1 LGGSKSQPLHCAKLS
16 TYAGGT
22 STRPAK
28 GASAMNS
35 KGGPIPP
42 LYRNPGFFTP
52 AGQPNTYSCGA
63 QSTDGFGGPG
73 LAQLGRPLTGRWSAM
88 TTGTQMGGF
97 SFASAP
103 ATPPAT
109 RLTKGIRA
117 TGLLGEFGNTYPYL
131 YSYTYGTLRNDKGDF
146 GPGKGP
152 GSFNIAF
159 GPGGGSRFASIN
171 VKQGTAKFGGTM
183 QMLGA
188 MTTKVCYWLA
198 AGGGGCS
205 LGEHNWR
212 YEAIGASGAHTKS
225 GVVTM
230 GILYTHYE
238 KYYNTRNGSSSA
250 ITAEGSRFPWTT
262 GSVTVTALGRGP
274 HDTIHYAH
282 GYDNRK
288 TSTSPGLGTIQLVS
302 PVLTRWFGFVDY
314 ETGGIAVLRIKFLPE
329 PQTWAMLVAGV
340 ALLGVGTRL
349 KRH

>member
-1 LGGSKSQPLHCAKLS
+1 
-16 TYAGGT
+16 
-22 STRPAK
+22 
-28 GASAMNS
+28 
-35 KGGPIPP
+35 
-42 LYRNPGFFTP
+42 
-52 AGQPNTYSCGA
+52 
-63 QSTDGFGGPG
+63 
-73 LAQLGRPLTGRWSAM
+73 
-88 TTGTQMGGF
+88 
-97 SFASAP
+97 
-103 ATPPAT
+103 
-109 RLTKGIRA
+109 
-117 TGLLGEFGNTYPYL
+117 
-131 YSYTYGTLRNDKGDF
+131 
-146 GPGKGP
+146 
-152 GSFNIAF
+152 
-159 GPGGGSRFASIN
+159 
-171 VKQGTAKFGGTM
+171 M

-212 YEAIGASGAHTKS
+212 YEAIGASGAHTKA

-238 KYYNTRNGSSSA
+238 KYYNTRNGSFSA